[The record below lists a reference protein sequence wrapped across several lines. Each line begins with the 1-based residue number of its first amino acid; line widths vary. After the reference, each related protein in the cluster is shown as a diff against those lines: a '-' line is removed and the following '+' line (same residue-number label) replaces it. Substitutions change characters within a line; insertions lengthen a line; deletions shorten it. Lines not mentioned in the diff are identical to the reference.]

1 MISIAFIKPEI
12 IYLNLLLIY
21 DYLIHPSVQEKQL
34 LTEFSWAVISVLENV
49 LHENYNFETILLS
62 QAC

>member
-1 MISIAFIKPEI
+1 MISIAFMKPEI
-12 IYLNLLLIY
+12 IYLNLSLIY
-21 DYLIHPSVQEKQL
+21 DYLIHSSVQEKQL
-34 LTEFSWAVISVLENV
+34 PAECSWAAISVLGNV